1 MAEHAIVMNS
11 SQSAGLIY
19 KGRILK
25 DDQTLQRY
33 GLEADHTLH
42 MVRGFAPATSA
53 KTGVATNG
61 GAANSTQARIVG
73 SSEGGGTLGGG
84 GGGGSGFGASPFLG
98 LGLNGNGMGGTG
110 GLFGDGFPD
119 FEQMTQNANVI
130 RDMMNVPAIQN
141 NMNNPDIC
149 GT

>member
-84 GGGGSGFGASPFLG
+84 GGLG
-98 LGLNGNGMGGTG
+98 LEPRHSLDLDLMEMGWVALVVYSEMGFLTLNK
-110 GLFGDGFPD
+110 
-119 FEQMTQNANVI
+119 
-130 RDMMNVPAIQN
+130 
-141 NMNNPDIC
+141 
-149 GT
+149 